1 MRVRLRD
8 LQLPLHVG
16 AVRRRRFSAVQFPFA
31 GGVRP
36 LESPNAFVRSSAG
49 HSVRKRLIK
58 LVTYGQPTLAAPRI
72 RSLAPVMP
80 APTNTIA

>member
-49 HSVRKRLIK
+49 HSVRKCLIK
-58 LVTYGQPTLAAPRI
+58 GVNCGQPILTGPRI
-72 RSLAPVMP
+72 RGPALEMA
-80 APTNTIA
+80 APTHTIA